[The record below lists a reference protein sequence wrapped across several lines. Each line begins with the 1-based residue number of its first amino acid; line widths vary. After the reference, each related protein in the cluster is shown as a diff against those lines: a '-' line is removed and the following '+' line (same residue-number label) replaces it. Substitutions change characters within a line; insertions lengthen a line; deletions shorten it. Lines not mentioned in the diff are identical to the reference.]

1 VARGAPAIVVPLF
14 PQDRADTA
22 ARGGHA
28 PPRSK
33 ERATSMS
40 FGKHNADIVIS
51 TALRTAI
58 GTFGGSLK
66 DIPATDLG
74 ATVGTAVIERSGVD
88 PGRID
93 QVIVGNILSAGQGMN
108 PGRQVGVRSGVPV
121 EAPGLTLNRM
131 CGSGLQAV
139 ISAAQEIAL
148 GDADVVLAG
157 GIENMDQAPFLMPKG
172 RYGYRMGLPDA
183 KILDHMVYDGLWD
196 IFNDYHMGLTAE
208 NVAERYG
215 ITREDCDAYAAR
227 SHQLAAK
234 ANSEETFAGQIV
246 PVPIKAKKQTVDF
259 TTDEHV
265 RPDATAEG
273 LARLKPVFKNDGGV
287 VTAGN
292 ASGVNDGAALMLVS
306 SAEKAEELGLPVQGW
321 LIAAAVSG
329 VDPAYMG
336 IGMVPASQKVL
347 EKAGLSVDDIDVV
360 EANEAFASVAL
371 AVQRELGVPDEK
383 MNPVGGAVALG
394 HPIGATGAVLVVKT
408 LHELE
413 RRQGRYGLVT
423 LCIGGGMG
431 IAAVLERAA

>member
-1 VARGAPAIVVPLF
+1 
-14 PQDRADTA
+14 
-22 ARGGHA
+22 
-28 PPRSK
+28 
-33 ERATSMS
+33 MS
-40 FGKHNADIVIS
+40 FGQSNADIVIS
-51 TALRTAI
+51 TPLRTAI
-58 GTFGGSLK
+58 GTFGGALK
-66 DIPATDLG
+66 DVPATELG
-74 ATVGTAVIERSGVD
+74 ATVAKAVIERSGV
-88 PGRID
+88 GAEHVD

-108 PGRQVGVRSGVPV
+108 PGRQVGIRSGVPV

-131 CGSGLQAV
+131 CGSGLQAL

-157 GIENMDQAPFLMPKG
+157 GIENMDQAPFLLPKG
-172 RYGYRMGLPDA
+172 RYGYRMGMPDA

-196 IFNDYHMGLTAE
+196 IFNNYHMGLTAE

-215 ITREDCDAYAAR
+215 ITREECDAYAAR

-234 ANSEETFAGQIV
+234 AHGEEVFSGQIV
-246 PVPIKAKKQTVDF
+246 PVEIKAKKQTVEF

-273 LARLKPVFKNDGGV
+273 LGRLKPVFKPDGGV

-306 SAEKAEELGLPVQGW
+306 SAAKAEELGLPVQGR
-321 LIAAAVSG
+321 LVAAGVSG

-347 EKAGLSVDDIDVV
+347 AKAGLTIDDIDVV

-371 AVQRELGVPDEK
+371 AVQRELKVPDEK

-408 LHELE
+408 LHELA
-413 RRQGRYGLVT
+413 RREARYGLVT

-431 IAAVLERAA
+431 IAAVLERVS

>member
-1 VARGAPAIVVPLF
+1 
-14 PQDRADTA
+14 
-22 ARGGHA
+22 
-28 PPRSK
+28 
-33 ERATSMS
+33 MS
-40 FGKHNADIVIS
+40 FGQSNADIVIS
-51 TALRTAI
+51 TPLRTAI
-58 GTFGGSLK
+58 GTFGGALK
-66 DIPATDLG
+66 DVPATELG
-74 ATVGTAVIERSGVD
+74 ATVAKAVIERSGVD
-88 PGRID
+88 AAAVD

-108 PGRQVGVRSGVPV
+108 PGRQVGIRSGVPV

-172 RYGYRMGLPDA
+172 RYGYRMGMPDA

-196 IFNDYHMGLTAE
+196 IFNDYHMGVTAE

-234 ANSEETFAGQIV
+234 AHGEEVFSGQIV
-246 PVPIKAKKQTVDF
+246 PVEVKAKKQTVEF

-273 LARLKPVFKNDGGV
+273 LARLRPVFKPDGGV

-306 SAEKAEELGLPVQGW
+306 SAAKAEELGLPVQGR
-321 LIAAAVSG
+321 LVAAGVSG

-347 EKAGLSVDDIDVV
+347 ARAGLTIDDIDVV

-371 AVQRELGVPDEK
+371 AVQRELKVPDEK

-408 LHELE
+408 LHELA
-413 RRQGRYGLVT
+413 RREARYGLVT

-431 IAAVLERAA
+431 IAAVVERVS

>member
-1 VARGAPAIVVPLF
+1 
-14 PQDRADTA
+14 
-22 ARGGHA
+22 
-28 PPRSK
+28 
-33 ERATSMS
+33 MS
-40 FGKHNADIVIS
+40 FGKHQADIVIS
-51 TALRTAI
+51 TPLRTAI

-66 DIPATDLG
+66 DVPATDLG
-74 ATVGTAVIERSGVD
+74 ATVGKAVIERSGVD
-88 PGRID
+88 PARID
-93 QVIVGNILSAGQGMN
+93 QVIVGNVLSAGQGMN
-108 PGRQVGVRSGVPV
+108 PGRQVGVKSGVPV

-131 CGSGLQAV
+131 CGSGLQAL
-139 ISAAQEIAL
+139 INAAQEIAM

-172 RYGYRMGLPDA
+172 RYGYRMGMPDA
-183 KILDHMVYDGLWD
+183 KIVDHMVYDGLWD
-196 IFNDYHMGLTAE
+196 VFNDYHMGLTAE
-208 NVAERYG
+208 NVAQRYG

-234 ANSEETFAGQIV
+234 ANSEESFSGQIV
-246 PVPIKAKKQTVDF
+246 PVQIKAKKQPIDF

-265 RPDATAEG
+265 RPEATAEG
-273 LARLKPVFKNDGGV
+273 LARLRPVFTKDGL

-306 SAEKAEELGLPVQGW
+306 SASAAHELGLPVTGR
-321 LIAAAVSG
+321 LLSAAVSG

-336 IGMVPASQKVL
+336 IGMVPASRRAL
-347 EKAGLSVDDIDVV
+347 EKAGLGVDDIDVV

-371 AVQRELGVPDEK
+371 AVQRELKVPDEK

-394 HPIGATGAVLVVKT
+394 HPIGATGAVLTVKT
-408 LHELE
+408 LHELH

-431 IAAVLERAA
+431 IAAVVERVS

>member
-1 VARGAPAIVVPLF
+1 
-14 PQDRADTA
+14 
-22 ARGGHA
+22 
-28 PPRSK
+28 
-33 ERATSMS
+33 MS
-40 FGKHNADIVIS
+40 FGKHQADIVIS
-51 TALRTAI
+51 TPLRTAI

-66 DIPATDLG
+66 DVPAVDLG
-74 ATVGTAVIERSGVD
+74 ATVGKAVLERSGVD
-88 PGRID
+88 PARID

-108 PGRQVGVRSGVPV
+108 PGRQVGVKSGVPV

-139 ISAAQEIAL
+139 INAAQEIAL

-172 RYGYRMGLPDA
+172 RYGYRMGMPDA
-183 KILDHMVYDGLWD
+183 KIMDHMVYDGLWD
-196 IFNDYHMGLTAE
+196 IFNDYHMGMTAE

-234 ANSEETFAGQIV
+234 ANSEESFSGQIV
-246 PVPIKAKKQTVDF
+246 PVQIKQKKQMVDF

-265 RPDATAEG
+265 RPEATAEG
-273 LARLKPVFKNDGGV
+273 LGNLRPVFKKDGL

-306 SAEKAEELGLPVQGW
+306 SAAAAEELGLPIDGRLVS
-321 LIAAAVSG
+321 AAVSG

-336 IGMVPASQKVL
+336 IGMVPASRKAL
-347 EKAGLSVDDIDVV
+347 EKAGLSIDDIDVV

-371 AVQRELGVPDEK
+371 AVQRELKVPDEK

-394 HPIGATGAVLVVKT
+394 HPIGATGAVLTVKT
-408 LHELE
+408 LHELQ
-413 RRQGRYGLVT
+413 RRGGRYGLVT

-431 IAAVLERAA
+431 IAAVVERVS